1 MRNKEPFWLYFY
13 VFDITLA
20 NRKVYLLLIVLIK
33 ITTMKRNIFPYFF
46 LYSSEFILFHNYG
59 INVHNSTTHMQL
71 RCQGSGS
78 SGQQFSSF

>member
-33 ITTMKRNIFPYFF
+33 ITTMKWNIFPYF
-46 LYSSEFILFHNYG
+46 S
-59 INVHNSTTHMQL
+59 
-71 RCQGSGS
+71 
-78 SGQQFSSF
+78 QFRSF